1 MLAALLAALLAPA
14 TRRLV
19 YPSRA
24 TRVPADG
31 TTFSMRVPGAE
42 LRGWE
47 VNPGRSRALVYFGG
61 NGEDIGPRR
70 AELAERFADHTCYLV
85 AYRGYG
91 ASGGR
96 PGQRALTRDA
106 VALHDLV
113 ADRHPGAAVDVVGR
127 SLGSG
132 VAMQLAARRPVE
144 RVVLVTPFDSMAAN
158 AADLFPRLPA
168 RHLVHDR
175 WDSAAVASAV
185 RARVLVLR
193 AALDTLVL
201 PARTDALLAALPG
214 STQVVTF
221 PAADHATIVEEPS
234 YWAEI
239 EAFLRR

>member
-1 MLAALLAALLAPA
+1 MLAALLAPV

-24 TRVPADG
+24 TRVPAEG
-31 TTFSMRVPGAE
+31 TTFSMSVPGAE
-42 LRGWE
+42 LRGWQ
-47 VNPGRSRALVYFGG
+47 VNPGRPDALVYFGG

-70 AELAERFADHTCYLV
+70 HELAHRFADHTCYLV

-91 ASGGR
+91 ASSGR
-96 PGQRALTRDA
+96 PGERALTRDA

-113 ADRHPGAAVDVVGR
+113 AARHLGGAVDVVGR

-132 VAMQLAARRPVE
+132 VAMQLAARRPV
-144 RVVLVTPFDSMAAN
+144 RRLVLVTPFDSMVAN

-175 WDSAAVASAV
+175 WDSAGVAESV

-193 AALDTLVL
+193 AGRDTLVL
-201 PARTDALLAALPG
+201 PARTDALVSALPPE
-214 STQVVTF
+214 TRVTDF
-221 PAADHATIVEEPS
+221 PHADHATIVEEPT
-234 YWAEI
+234 YWTEI